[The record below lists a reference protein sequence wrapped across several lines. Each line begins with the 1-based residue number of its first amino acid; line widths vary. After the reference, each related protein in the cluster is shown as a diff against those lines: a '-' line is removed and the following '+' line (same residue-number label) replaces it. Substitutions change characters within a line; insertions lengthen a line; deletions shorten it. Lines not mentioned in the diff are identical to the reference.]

1 MPVISFKAFSFL
13 QPKLKSSGLP
23 FDEKAM
29 EIFPG
34 ETVAGLMQRL
44 KLAPEDVEAVFVNG
58 RTVSFDT
65 VLKHKDRVALIP
77 PGTPG
82 PYRVLLGIKANLED
96 K

>member
-23 FDEKAM
+23 FEEKAL

-34 ETVAGLMQRL
+34 ETAADLIRRL

-65 VLKHKDRVALIP
+65 VLKHEDRVALIP

-82 PYRVLLGIKANLED
+82 PYRVLLGIKE
-96 K
+96 KREEK